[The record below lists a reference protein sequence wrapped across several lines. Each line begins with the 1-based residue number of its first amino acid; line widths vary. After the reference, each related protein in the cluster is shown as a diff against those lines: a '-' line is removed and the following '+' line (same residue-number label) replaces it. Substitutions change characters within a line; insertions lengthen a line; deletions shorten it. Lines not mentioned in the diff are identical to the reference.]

1 VAGSPGSQQF
11 TRVVAQERSV
21 ALDGLDSRP
30 LARAATRGFRT
41 ARYTRPVSSDA
52 VAIATALREAGVD
65 IAADALAPELRDG
78 RIVVALPGERLAWF
92 PTSDHGRVRLERERR
107 VLRVVAEHCRFAVP
121 RILHE
126 SPAGWDLRARVPGRV
141 DPWAV
146 YHRLPREPA
155 LARALGAAI
164 GAILAEQ
171 HGRVPVAVL
180 DGLPL
185 HPDWP
190 LPAAQILAALP
201 EVTDAGDVRS
211 AAPPVL
217 AALAALPDDDRVLVH
232 GDLGLHNLA
241 LDPDTDAVRGVFDY
255 GDACLADR
263 HRDFRYL
270 VFDLDTN
277 EPLEA
282 ALAVYEPAT
291 GVPID
296 RARVVLENAGCALSF
311 LAERRGHPPEARPC
325 GRTLAEDLRWV
336 RGALARVA

>member
-1 VAGSPGSQQF
+1 VF
-11 TRVVAQERSV
+11 
-21 ALDGLDSRP
+21 
-30 LARAATRGFRT
+30 
-41 ARYTRPVSSDA
+41 SDP
-52 VAIATALREAGVD
+52 VAIVTALREAGVD
-65 IAADALAPELRDG
+65 IPIDALALEPRDG
-78 RIVVALPGERLAWF
+78 RIVVALPGELLAWF
-92 PTSDHGRVRLERERR
+92 PTSDHGRAQLARERR
-107 VLRVVAEHCRFAVP
+107 VLRVIAEHCGFAVP

-155 LARALGAAI
+155 LARAIGAAI

-171 HGRVPVAVL
+171 HGRVPTAAL

-185 HPDWP
+185 RPEWP
-190 LPAAQILAALP
+190 LSAAQILSSLP
-201 EVTDAGDVRS
+201 EVTDDRDVRAS
-211 AAPPVL
+211 APPVL

-241 LDPDTDAVRGVFDY
+241 LAPDTDAVLGVFDY

-270 VFDLDTN
+270 VFDLGAD

-291 GVPID
+291 GVRID
-296 RARVVLENAGCALSF
+296 RARVLLENAGCALSF

-336 RGALARVA
+336 RGALARLAHFSTIV

>member
-1 VAGSPGSQQF
+1 MTTMTA
-11 TRVVAQERSV
+11 
-21 ALDGLDSRP
+21 P
-30 LARAATRGFRT
+30 LA
-41 ARYTRPVSSDA
+41 PSSPL
-52 VAIATALREAGVD
+52 AIAAALREAGVD
-65 IAADALAPELRDG
+65 IAPDALAPEQRDG

-92 PTSDHGRVRLERERR
+92 PTSDDGRVRLARERR
-107 VLRVVAEHCRFAVP
+107 VLRVIAEHCSFAVP
-121 RILHE
+121 RVIHE
-126 SPAGWDLRARVPGRV
+126 SPAGWDVRARVPGRV

-155 LARALGAAI
+155 LAHAIGAAI

-171 HGRVPVAVL
+171 HDRVPTAAL
-180 DGLPL
+180 DGLPVR
-185 HPDWP
+185 PSWP
-190 LPAAQILAALP
+190 LPDEQILAALP
-201 EVTDAGDVRS
+201 EVTDAADVRA
-211 AAPPVL
+211 AAPHVL
-217 AALAALPDDDRVLVH
+217 AALAGLPDGGRVLVH

-270 VFDLDTN
+270 VFDVGVY

-291 GVPID
+291 GVAID
-296 RARVVLENAGCALSF
+296 RARVLLDNAGCALSF
-311 LAERRGHPPEARPC
+311 LADRLGHPADARPC

-336 RGALARVA
+336 RGAVARL